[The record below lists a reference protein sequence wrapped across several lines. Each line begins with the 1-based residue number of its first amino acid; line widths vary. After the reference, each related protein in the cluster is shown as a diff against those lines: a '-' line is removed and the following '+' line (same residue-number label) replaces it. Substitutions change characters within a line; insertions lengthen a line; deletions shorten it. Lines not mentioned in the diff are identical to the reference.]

1 MSSGIAFMRR
11 RSLISEKG
19 MSISR
24 IVVANARFQTNKMG
38 CPHSF
43 AHLLFWWAVL
53 AVSPIHAYDLTLN
66 NAPALRPD
74 NQTKS
79 SKSNISSTM
88 CSKKVK
94 KARLC
99 RLDPPPAFCRSVR
112 LAEPATVFRTAADGN
127 SLREARTASLHWMS
141 RKYRTISDSP
151 CLSATW
157 RGVTPCVDRADTS
170 APCAVLH
177 EQL

>member
-1 MSSGIAFMRR
+1 
-11 RSLISEKG
+11 
-19 MSISR
+19 
-24 IVVANARFQTNKMG
+24 MG

-127 SLREARTASLHWMS
+127 SLREART
-141 RKYRTISDSP
+141 SP
-151 CLSATW
+151 HPSAV
-157 RGVTPCVDRADTS
+157 RENEE
-170 APCAVLH
+170 H
-177 EQL
+177 H